1 MGKKIKGTV
10 ELVFSEDD
18 IKAELIFSPGDQETD
33 LITPEEI
40 NKVFAE
46 KKLLPLSLDNINT
59 ALSKVSHLTE
69 KGAVFLAEGFEPE
82 QPKPETVDWGDL
94 NIPSDILPYVN
105 EKIHEAGNRYTRY
118 RL

>member
-46 KKLLPLSLDNINT
+46 KNT
-59 ALSKVSHLTE
+59 
-69 KGAVFLAEGFEPE
+69 FFFF
-82 QPKPETVDWGDL
+82 
-94 NIPSDILPYVN
+94 
-105 EKIHEAGNRYTRY
+105 
-118 RL
+118 

>member
-1 MGKKIKGTV
+1 MESTC
-10 ELVFSEDD
+10 EY
-18 IKAELIFSPGDQETD
+18 
-33 LITPEEI
+33 
-40 NKVFAE
+40 
-46 KKLLPLSLDNINT
+46 DNINT

-105 EKIHEAGNRYTRY
+105 EKIHEAGNAVISYTETKKIKKEV
-118 RL
+118 LTW

>member
-69 KGAVFLAEGFEPE
+69 KGAVFLAECRILKSATGHWKGICSEIS
-82 QPKPETVDWGDL
+82 
-94 NIPSDILPYVN
+94 IPYSFARSA
-105 EKIHEAGNRYTRY
+105 AG
-118 RL
+118 